1 MTRVLVTG
9 CAGLI
14 GSHLCNYIIDNYPGV
29 TVVGVDNLSG
39 GFKESVHSKV
49 DFLELDLTNKDH
61 QKQIKEK
68 FPFDYVFHCAA
79 WAACGM
85 SGFVRQFNYTQN
97 MLSTAFLIS
106 ASIEY
111 NVKRFVFTSSMCV
124 YGSENTSPYTEE
136 MIPVP
141 EDPYSI
147 SKYACEMDLKA
158 AYKQHQLEYCIIRPH
173 NVFGPNVNYVDP
185 YRNVLAIWMNNILN
199 SDEKEITIYGDG
211 EQKRAFTYISN
222 ILPCLWNA
230 AVKESAKNQIINVG
244 GIIDN
249 SINECAHMVKEIT
262 TNDNYNPKIVYLEK
276 RYEIKDAWC
285 TYDKSVD
292 ILDYKEE
299 VSVYEGMVHMWNWL
313 KEQPKR
319 PKRYFTSYELDK
331 NIYSY
336 WKIKN

>member
-1 MTRVLVTG
+1 MKVLVTG

-14 GSHLCNYIIDNYPGV
+14 GSHLCDYIVETYPDV

-39 GFKESVHSKV
+39 GFKESVHPKV
-49 DFLELDLTNKDH
+49 LFLELDLTKKDD
-61 QKQIKEK
+61 QIKIKEQ

-106 ASIEY
+106 SSIEF
-111 NVKRFVFTSSMCV
+111 NVKRFIFTSSMCV
-124 YGSENTSPYTEE
+124 YGSENKTPYTED

-158 AYKQHQLEYCIIRPH
+158 AYKQHGLEYCIIRPH
-173 NVFGPNVNYVDP
+173 NVFGPKVNYVDP

-199 SDEKEITIYGDG
+199 TDEKAITIYGDG
-211 EQKRAFTYISN
+211 EQRRAFTYISN

-230 AVKESAKNQIINVG
+230 AVNASAKNQIINVG
-244 GIIDN
+244 GIIEN
-249 SINECAHMVKEIT
+249 SINECAQMVKQISETDDYKPQIT
-262 TNDNYNPKIVYLEK
+262 YLEK

-285 TYDKSVD
+285 GYEKS
-292 ILDYKEE
+292 IELLDYKEE
-299 VSVYEGMVHMWNWL
+299 VSVYDGMVKMWDWL
-313 KEQPKR
+313 KTQPKR
-319 PKRYFTSYELDK
+319 PKKYFTSYELDK

-336 WKIKN
+336 WKLKN